1 MIKINTAEIL
11 CVGTELLIGDIVN
24 TNAAFISK
32 RLASLGFNQ
41 YHQTCVGDNPARLTA
56 AINEALERCDLLITS
71 GGLGPTYD
79 DLTKETVAV
88 AMGRGLELHERSL
101 ERMRAFFT
109 CRGSLMS
116 ENNIKQAMMPRG
128 AVVFDNDWGTAP
140 GLAVEDEERGKI
152 VIMLPGPPRE
162 LEPMFDTYVMPYLR
176 GFASE
181 ILVSRN
187 INIVGMGES
196 AVEAHLRPL
205 MEAALNPTV
214 APYCKEGEV
223 RLRVTAKTSDY
234 ETGLRM
240 CDEMIG
246 QIRQSEVGRYIYGI
260 DTDLEHA
267 VVDTLRGNSLTL
279 GIAESCTGGLVATRI
294 TDVAGC
300 SDVFLGG
307 VVAYANA
314 VKESALGVSADTLRA
329 YGAVSEQTAR
339 EMALGVRSRLGCD
352 VGIATTGIAGP
363 TGGTTYLSNGQ
374 IIDKPVGLVY
384 VACSYK
390 DNTVVD
396 KLNLTGTRA
405 HIRRLASNR
414 VLKMVLEII

>member
-1 MIKINTAEIL
+1 MTKISSAEIL

-41 YHQTCVGDNPARLTA
+41 YYQACVGDNPARLTA
-56 AINEALERCDLLITS
+56 AIKGALSRCDLLITS

-79 DLTKETVAV
+79 DLTKETVAA
-88 AMGRGLELHERSL
+88 AMGRELELHEPSL
-101 ERMRAFFT
+101 ARMREFFAR
-109 CRGSLMS
+109 RGAEMS
-116 ENNIKQAMMPRG
+116 ENNVKQAMMPRG

-140 GLAVEDEERGKI
+140 GLAVEDGESRKL

-162 LEPMFDTYVMPYLR
+162 LEPMFDTYVLPYLR
-176 GFASE
+176 RFASE

-187 INIVGMGES
+187 INITGMGES
-196 AVEAHLRPL
+196 SVEARLRPL

-240 CDEMIG
+240 CGEMVSKICE
-246 QIRQSEVGRYIYGI
+246 SEVGPYVYGV

-267 VVDTLRGNSLTL
+267 VVEALRGKALTL
-279 GIAESCTGGLVATRI
+279 GVAESCTGGLVASRI

-300 SDVFLGG
+300 SDVFRGG

-314 VKESALGVSADTLRA
+314 VKESALGVSGETLREL
-329 YGAVSEQTAR
+329 GAVSEQTAR
-339 EMALGVRSRLGCD
+339 EMASGVRVRLGCD
-352 VGIATTGIAGP
+352 VGISTTGIAGP
-363 TGGTTYLSNGQ
+363 SGGTP
-374 IIDKPVGLVY
+374 DKPVGLVY
-384 VACSYK
+384 VACSYR
-390 DNTVVD
+390 DTVTVD
-396 KLNLTGTRA
+396 RLTLSGTRE
-405 HIRRLASNR
+405 HIRHLSANR
-414 VLKMVLEII
+414 VLKMVLEAVRG